1 MAQTENTYNN
11 TSNNNQI
18 RDGAPTLQITHN
30 TMAESGAP
38 ALQIT
43 HNTMALL
50 HYQHTGHYQLP
61 TVVTNTILYNLYTM
75 EPLLYQLW
83 YILHDG
89 APLIALQTRHLI
101 LSWTTCNLSHPVT
114 WISKEESENWSQY
127 IIKRP
132 LKKDKLFRMI
142 TQIQLVQCFYYPAS
156 QNKILIHTRK
166 VTHENRAFYS

>member
-18 RDGAPTLQITHN
+18 RDGAPTLQITNN

-75 EPLLYQLW
+75 EPLLYQ
-83 YILHDG
+83 
-89 APLIALQTRHLI
+89 
-101 LSWTTCNLSHPVT
+101 
-114 WISKEESENWSQY
+114 
-127 IIKRP
+127 
-132 LKKDKLFRMI
+132 M
-142 TQIQLVQCFYYPAS
+142 
-156 QNKILIHTRK
+156 
-166 VTHENRAFYS
+166 